1 MGFLVGLD
9 LGGTNMKAAVLE
21 SGTLAT
27 DKWAVLDRRTRPTD
41 RSAPVRTIAALAEFA
56 EELVT
61 DFPVG
66 DRPIGVTLPG
76 HFDSQGRATVI
87 PNIPGDW
94 PGTPVRDPVA
104 LATDTDITLINDA
117 RAFGLAESRIG
128 AARNARTM
136 IGLVLGTGVGGC
148 LVLDGQLYLGRLG
161 TAGEIGHQVL
171 APDGPDCGCG
181 NRGCLEALVRADV
194 LAAAAGTTSVDEAVR
209 AARAGNQRAAAAIR
223 TAAEWIGI
231 GLGNLVTVLTPECV
245 VIGGGLAAA
254 GATLFEPVVATLQQR
269 TPLVPSESVQVL
281 PAGLGPWAGAIGA
294 ALSSAG
300 T

>member
-21 SGTLAT
+21 S
-27 DKWAVLDRRTRPTD
+27 DSREVLDRRTRATD
-41 RSAPVRTIAALAEFA
+41 RRGPDRTIAALVDFA
-56 EELVT
+56 ADVVA
-61 DFPVG
+61 DFPVAEG
-66 DRPIGVTLPG
+66 PIGVTLPG
-76 HFDSQGRATVI
+76 HFDHQGRATVI
-87 PNIPGDW
+87 PNIPGNW
-94 PGTPVRDPVA
+94 PGTPVRAPVA
-104 LATDTDITLINDA
+104 TAVGGEVLLINDA
-117 RAFGLAESRIG
+117 RAFGLAESRVG
-128 AARNARTM
+128 AARDVRTM

-148 LVLDGQLYLGRLG
+148 LVLDGRLYLGRLG

-171 APDGPDCGCG
+171 APDGPECGCG

-194 LAAAAGTTSVDEAVR
+194 LAAAAGTRTVDDAVR
-209 AARAGNQRAAAAIR
+209 AAQAGDHRAAAAIR

-254 GATLFEPVVATLQQR
+254 GPTLFDPVVATLRQR
-269 TPLVPSESVQVL
+269 TPLVPSDSVQVL
-281 PAGLGPWAGAIGA
+281 PAALGPWAGAIGA
-294 ALSSAG
+294 ALASGG